1 MAEIVVGLGT
11 SHTNMMSSRPE
22 FWAAQGAND
31 RRHKELISPRSHT
44 IKTYD
49 ELLAERGDEL
59 APRVTLEHFTGQY
72 EQLQRGV
79 NGVAET
85 LGEYAPDTLVIIT
98 DDQDEILFEDNMPT
112 FWIYWGES
120 MRLIPRDLREDAP
133 EYSRRS
139 MWGWGDVEMDVSV
152 DTGLAKHLIDSLMDA
167 DFDVAHA
174 RYMHETYGGSI
185 GPDGYV
191 WWKRET
197 PTRRQGMPHGFS
209 YPVRR
214 VMENRPLPIVPIL
227 QNTCYPPNQPRP
239 RRCYAFGQAI
249 RAAIEAWDSPKRV
262 AIMASGGLS
271 HFVLDEETDHMV
283 LDAIKNKDAET
294 LCSFPTERLN
304 SASSEIRNWI
314 TTAGACEHLDFE
326 VIEYVPVTR
335 SPAGTGGGWGF
346 ARWT

>member
-1 MAEIVVGLGT
+1 MAEIVLGLGT

-22 FWAAQGAND
+22 FWAAQGEND
-31 RRHKELISPRSHT
+31 RRTRELISPRSRRVV
-44 IKTYD
+44 TYD
-49 ELLAERGDEL
+49 ELADEVGTALAERT
-59 APRVTLEHFTGQY
+59 TLEYFQAQY

-85 LGEYAPDTLVIIT
+85 LRQYAPDTVVIIS

-112 FWIYWGES
+112 FWIYWGQT
-120 MRLIPRDLREDAP
+120 MRLIPRELPDTAP
-133 EYSRRS
+133 EFAKRS
-139 MWGWGDVEMDVSV
+139 MWGWGDVEMDVPL

-167 DFDVAHA
+167 DFDIAHS
-174 RYMHETYGGSI
+174 RYLHDSYGGSI

-191 WWKRET
+191 WWQRET
-197 PTRRQGMPHGFS
+197 PPRRQGMPHGFA

-214 VMENRPLPIVPIL
+214 VMDNKSIPIVPIL

-239 RRCYAFGQAI
+239 RRCYALGKAI

-271 HFVLDEETDHMV
+271 HFVLDEDTDRMI
-283 LDAIKNKDAET
+283 LNGLQTKNAE
-294 LCSFPTERLN
+294 LLASIPVDRLN
-304 SASSEIRNWI
+304 SAASEIRNWI
-314 TTAGACEHLDFE
+314 TAAGALENLQFE
-326 VIEYVPVTR
+326 CIEYVPVTR
-335 SPAGTGGGWGF
+335 SPAGTGGGWCF